1 MTKRQSTDAS
11 FVFSSGN
18 LLVTRSSII
27 QMLVT
32 QGRVRTLSKECGK
45 ARGCSLDLFGDLP
58 YHRTMSLLPPPPNV
72 RGRYVRLLAMVE
84 RGTKHEALVAEMKL
98 ASLRHRYDFSVFL
111 AAEPT
116 DPEDDLFSNAA
127 RIRPD
132 QKRRLLIVF
141 NMKDA
146 PIGNFAKWVLLNG
159 FQIDG
164 VWRATASGKATALYV
179 GAKKED
185 LPALRNIAQVVS
197 DRFKN
202 LWRRFSETTGADSND
217 EPGFYAGLY
226 DGLMRE
232 TRKAGNAIPA
242 RNRGAKKSRRKAPV
256 KSAETSVRPHVYSI
270 ALELGA
276 EIRLNKPLERITS
289 LLDDLLDPNE
299 FTA

>member
-1 MTKRQSTDAS
+1 LVYDLTQSTI
-11 FVFSSGN
+11 
-18 LLVTRSSII
+18 L
-27 QMLVT
+27 
-32 QGRVRTLSKECGK
+32 KERGK
-45 ARGCSLDLFGDLP
+45 ARGCSLDLFGGLP
-58 YHRTMSLLPPPPNV
+58 YHRIMSLLPPPPNV
-72 RGRYVRLLAMVE
+72 RSRYVRLLTMAE
-84 RGTKHEALVAEMKL
+84 RGTKHEVLVAEMKL
-98 ASLRHRYDFSVFL
+98 ASLRECYDFSVL
-111 AAEPT
+111 LRAETT

-132 QKRRLLIVF
+132 QKRRRLIVF
-141 NMKDA
+141 DMKDA

-202 LWRRFSETTGADSND
+202 LWRRFCETTGADSND

-232 TRKAGNAIPA
+232 TRKAGKAIPA
-242 RNRGAKKSRRKAPV
+242 RNRGAKKSKRKAPV
-256 KSAETSVRPHVYSI
+256 KSAETHVRPHVYSI